1 MNLDYIKQQDIARR
15 YLQGKL
21 SAVDNTLFEEF
32 ILDKPELITQLEL
45 DDILLNN
52 LSKSDDKSK
61 IAPPAVPV
69 IMGQTLHDVWKLGL
83 AAAIGALMVMPFV
96 QQRSVEQINS
106 GQLEGN
112 NHIAYLESARSVNTT
127 IKNIVISA
135 DAQQLILMIQPAT
148 LDESIFSVSFK
159 QDGEEKVNTYNTQSQ
174 LANSGDLIITLPTNI
189 LKQGRYSLEL
199 SGVNSSFKQTFVFEL
214 TRAKT

>member
-1 MNLDYIKQQDIARR
+1 MNLDYIEQQDIARR

-21 SAVDNTLFEEF
+21 SAVDNALFEEF

-45 DDILLNN
+45 DGILLNN
-52 LSKSDDKSK
+52 LAKSDDKSNS
-61 IAPPAVPV
+61 APPAVPLT
-69 IMGQTLHDVWKLGL
+69 MGQTLYDVWKLGL

-96 QQRSVEQINS
+96 QQRSVEQINN

-127 IKNIVISA
+127 TKNIVLTA

-148 LDESIFSVSFK
+148 LDENMFAVSLK
-159 QDGEEKVNTYNTQSQ
+159 QDGDEQANTYNTHSQ
-174 LANSGDLIITLPTNI
+174 LANSGDLIITIPANM
-189 LKQGRYSLEL
+189 LKQGRYALEL
-199 SGVNSSFKQTFVFEL
+199 SGVNTSFKQTFIFEL
-214 TRAKT
+214 THAKT